1 MIFHQENM
9 GDLEHQLER
18 FPYGT
23 HDDLID
29 AEQGLVQLLQYPRA
43 KKEKALEEDNFSWWR
58 SKAIKVKKP
67 TKQQMGNFHIK
78 KNPTPQIPY
87 QPSWK

>member
-1 MIFHQENM
+1 M

-29 AEQGLVQLLQYPRA
+29 ALQGLVQLLQFPKNLP
-43 KKEKALEEDNFSWWR
+43 KKPDTTDAFEWWR
-58 SKAIKVKKP
+58 SKAINFVKKP
-67 TKQQMGNFHIK
+67 GK
-78 KNPTPQIPY
+78 KHTGFFRTSKKANISQQIPS
-87 QPSWK
+87 QISWK

>member
-1 MIFHQENM
+1 M

-29 AEQGLVQLLQYPRA
+29 AEQGLVQLLQFP
-43 KKEKALEEDNFSWWR
+43 KAPSKAAIPEDNFRWWQKQR
-58 SKAIKVKKP
+58 VQNNPKP
-67 TKQQMGNFHIK
+67 KHALGIFSM
-78 KNPTPQIPY
+78 KNKPIPQIPHKV
-87 QPSWK
+87 SWK